1 MSMTESAGTG
11 AILTSDDYEEPS
23 SVSLFKIKK
32 KRPLM
37 NPARK
42 DTFGLMEMK
51 KLQKTHAPADSEL
64 KKPSAGTFSPPRQ
77 KAKAI
82 DLGEVGEEDE
92 ESAGE
97 GQSLIHVENQVHGMT
112 HHDLDSLDL
121 DSGNRSAGSTD
132 R

>member
-1 MSMTESAGTG
+1 MLGRGNSSPRAVKIVSMTESAGSG
-11 AILTSDDYEEPS
+11 AILTSDDYEEPT

-51 KLQKTHAPADSEL
+51 KLQKTTHAPADSES
-64 KKPSAGTFSPPRQ
+64 KNPASAAISTSSSPPRQ

-92 ESAGE
+92 DSAASEE
-97 GQSLIHVENQVHGMT
+97 GQSMIQV
-112 HHDLDSLDL
+112 
-121 DSGNRSAGSTD
+121 
-132 R
+132 